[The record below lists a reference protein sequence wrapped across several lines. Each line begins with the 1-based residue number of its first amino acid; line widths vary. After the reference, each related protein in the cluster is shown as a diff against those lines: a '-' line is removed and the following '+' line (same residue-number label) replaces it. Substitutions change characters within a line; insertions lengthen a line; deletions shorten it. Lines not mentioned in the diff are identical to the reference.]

1 MIDNAPSKQLSPEAV
16 VEYASQELLPPER
29 QATLQ
34 DYLDQLFQYGGMQFI
49 RMLVRGV
56 ERLDPHKK
64 AIRDSFLKD
73 DIFENERKQ
82 LAVTLDMWIDFLS
95 SPHKTDNREQVVTDC
110 EKHINHKVTEYER
123 RIVNNMS
130 VIRNS
135 IQKLETAYRTLGLFF
150 ANTNK
155 EKVDFLSIINVDRSK
170 LNDLSSNDSKTVIK
184 ELNSKYDKLD
194 LRESYSL
201 FVIPGYLNDFQTNNI
216 DDWINVAYANKALF
230 ITDFQDCL
238 QYDDLI
244 YYLNKASLQGSKPI
258 FSSAIVACNYIL
270 KRRKSEQAG
279 EYDDL
284 YIPASG
290 ALAGRM
296 TDVENIPIAQGI
308 AGKQFGRMEGVPS
321 VRLDMTKAELS
332 KLIDYGM
339 VPVVE
344 VSGQVYA
351 FSNSTIYNGSVKEL
365 QEYPIVRVFNWVSKV
380 LLQYCNDQAFTNW
393 SSTVEEN
400 MKYEIGMFLNKKKN
414 ERLIDDF
421 TVNDI
426 HRDPQSGDV
435 LVQVEIKPFFAA
447 RNFLIELKGK
457 SELGKLSFHLEDQL
471 S

>member
-1 MIDNAPSKQLSPEAV
+1 MIDNTPLKQLSPEAV
-16 VEYASQELLPPER
+16 VEYPSQDLLPPPR

-34 DYLDQLFQYGGMQFI
+34 DNLDKLFQYGGMQFI
-49 RMLVRGV
+49 KMLVRGT
-56 ERLDPHKK
+56 ERLDPRKK
-64 AIRDSFLKD
+64 AIRDSFLND
-73 DIFENERKQ
+73 DIYENERKQ
-82 LAVTLDMWIDFLS
+82 LAVTLDTWIDFLN
-95 SPHKTDNREQVVTDC
+95 SPQNTDKWEQVVTDC
-110 EKHINHKVTEYER
+110 EKHINQKITEYEK

-130 VIRNS
+130 AIRNS
-135 IQKLETAYRTLGLFF
+135 ILKLETAYRTLGLFF

-155 EKVDFLSIINVDRSK
+155 EEVDFLSIINVDRSK
-170 LNDLSSNDSKTVIK
+170 LNDLSSNDSVTVIK
-184 ELNSKYDKLD
+184 ELHNKYDKLD

-201 FVIPGYLNDFQTNNI
+201 FVMPGYLNDFQTNNI
-216 DDWINVAYANKALF
+216 DDWINVAYANKALL
-230 ITDFQDCL
+230 ITDFQDSL

-244 YYLNKASLQGSKPI
+244 YYLKKASLQGSKPI
-258 FSSAIVACNYIL
+258 FSSAIVVCNYIL

-296 TDVENIPIAQGI
+296 TDVKSIPISQGI
-308 AGKQFGRMEGVPS
+308 AGKHFGRLEDVPS

-339 VPVVE
+339 VPLVE

-393 SSTVEEN
+393 SSTVEQN
-400 MKYEIGMFLNKKKN
+400 MKDEIGMFFNKQKGD
-414 ERLIDDF
+414 RLIDDF
-421 TVNDI
+421 SVNDI
-426 HRDPQSGDV
+426 HRDPQSGDI
-435 LVQVEIKPFFAA
+435 LVQVEMKPFFAA

-457 SELGKLSFHLEDQL
+457 SELGKLTFHLEDKL